1 MFATPAYVVIADAAS
16 QSISSLKQ
24 PDWFAQIISKT
35 PEVLHN
41 LLRQLAAK
49 ELPIRDAEQLNE
61 YALSVVNSA
70 RKKIMMRQKSALVAA
85 LGSLDVEAQPEEH
98 NRIQQALV
106 VLEGQIRAI
115 E

>member
-1 MFATPAYVVIADAAS
+1 
-16 QSISSLKQ
+16 
-24 PDWFAQIISKT
+24 
-35 PEVLHN
+35 
-41 LLRQLAAK
+41 
-49 ELPIRDAEQLNE
+49 
-61 YALSVVNSA
+61 VNSA